1 MMENL
6 QELIEQKTS
15 VEKERAK
22 IEQQLKKLRERTHKQ
37 LRKKIEKMCADAG
50 TSVEELFGA
59 KPKSTARKSGGA
71 KKKSVRKSNT
81 PDKYILNGKGV
92 DGRKARTIKAF
103 DKIRVDGKIDDAKA
117 LSAKMINPEW
127 LNSKSPIVA
136 KFVRDYKVDVAK
148 YTGK

>member
-1 MMENL
+1 MENL

-37 LRKKIEKMCADAG
+37 LRKRIEKLCSEAG

-59 KPKSTARKSGGA
+59 KPKSTGRKSAGT
-71 KKKSVRKSNT
+71 KKKTTRKSNT
-81 PDKYILNGKGV
+81 PDKYIMGGKGV

-117 LSAKMINPEW
+117 LSAKMINPDW
-127 LNSKSPIVA
+127 LKTKTPIVA
-136 KFVRDYKVDVAK
+136 KFIRDYKVDVAK

>member
-50 TSVEELFGA
+50 TTVEELFGA
-59 KPKSTARKSGGA
+59 KPKSAAKKSGGSR
-71 KKKSVRKSNT
+71 KKSTRKSNT

-103 DKIRVDGKIDDAKA
+103 DKVRVDGKIDDTKA
-117 LSAKMINPEW
+117 LAAKMINPEW
-127 LNSKSPIVA
+127 LKSKSPVVT
-136 KFVRDYKVDVAK
+136 KFIRDYKVDVAK